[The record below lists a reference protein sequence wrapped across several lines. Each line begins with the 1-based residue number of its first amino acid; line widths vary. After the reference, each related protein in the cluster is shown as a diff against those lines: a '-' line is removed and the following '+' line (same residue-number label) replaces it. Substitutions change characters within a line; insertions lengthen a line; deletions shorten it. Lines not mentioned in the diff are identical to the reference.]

1 MNECGD
7 LISGLTIMN
16 YCNIL
21 LFPSFFQDIN
31 FGSST
36 VNVKFEKKQMDN
48 IPPLSILFVLRI
60 IIVL

>member
-1 MNECGD
+1 
-7 LISGLTIMN
+7 MN

-21 LFPSFFQDIN
+21 LFSSFFQDIN
-31 FGSST
+31 FQKQYSKCQ
-36 VNVKFEKKQMDN
+36 VWKKQMDN